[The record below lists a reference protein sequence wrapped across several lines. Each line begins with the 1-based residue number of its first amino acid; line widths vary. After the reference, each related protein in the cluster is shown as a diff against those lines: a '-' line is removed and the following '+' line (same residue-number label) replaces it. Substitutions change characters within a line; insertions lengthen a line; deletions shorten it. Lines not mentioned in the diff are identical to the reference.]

1 MGLITLSERYLLF
14 RLAGIFL
21 VVFSMGSLVEA
32 SSQPSPVKVLMDY
45 WAPYYRPASAIVHDG
60 GAIHIVN
67 STSSP
72 HTVTHE
78 GCRGGGT
85 CAFDTGAVQ
94 PRTTFIIPP
103 LPPGRYSYF
112 CMLHP
117 IMKGEIVVTP
127 RHSILGQISNTENR
141 EPGISVIKDQ

>member
-1 MGLITLSERYLLF
+1 MGLITLSVKYFLF
-14 RLAGIFL
+14 RLVGIFL
-21 VVFSMGSLVEA
+21 VVLSTGSFVEA
-32 SSQPSPVKVLMDY
+32 SSQPAPVKVLMDY
-45 WAPYYRPASAIVHDG
+45 WAPYYRPVSAVVPDG

-85 CAFDTGAVQ
+85 CAFDTGTVQ

-117 IMKGEIVVTP
+117 IMKGEIVVIP
-127 RHSILGQISNTENR
+127 HDPILSHTSNTENH
-141 EPGISVIKDQ
+141 ELGTSATKDQ